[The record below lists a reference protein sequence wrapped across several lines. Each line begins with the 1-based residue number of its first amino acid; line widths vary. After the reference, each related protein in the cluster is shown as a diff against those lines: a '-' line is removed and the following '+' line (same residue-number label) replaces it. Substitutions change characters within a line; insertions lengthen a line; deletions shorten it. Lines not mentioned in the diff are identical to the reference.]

1 MSDRWI
7 LHVDMDAF
15 YASVEQRDN
24 PELRGKPVIVGG
36 SENRGVVAAASYE
49 VRRFGVH
56 SAMPTREALRR
67 CPHAICVYPRMT
79 HYQAISRQVFEVFHE
94 FTPLV
99 QGLSLDEAFL
109 DVTASIAALGPAP
122 QIAAEIKRR
131 IRERTELTASVG
143 VAPNKLVAKIAS
155 ELRKPDGLVVVPPH
169 EINATLDPL
178 PIRKLFGL
186 GAKTAPKV
194 EALGIQTLGELRRSP
209 IGPLRPIFGR
219 YAELLQQRAAG
230 VDNRPVIA
238 DWDEKQISAEE
249 TFEADIADRGQLH
262 SEITRLSDRACARL
276 RAKELVASCVN
287 VKIRRSDFTTYT
299 RQRHIEPPTQETRV
313 VTAVATELL
322 DAWLAKQPRAALRL
336 LGVGVSGL
344 APSTQL
350 DLFTVATTTKN
361 RDLDGA
367 VDRIRDKFGRGSL
380 TRGSVLQ
387 RELKPGSK

>member
-1 MSDRWI
+1 
-7 LHVDMDAF
+7 
-15 YASVEQRDN
+15 
-24 PELRGKPVIVGG
+24 
-36 SENRGVVAAASYE
+36 
-49 VRRFGVH
+49 
-56 SAMPTREALRR
+56 MPTREALRR
-67 CPHAICVYPRMT
+67 CPHAICVYPRMG
-79 HYQAISRQVFEVFHE
+79 HYQAISRQVFAVFHE

-109 DVTASIAALGPAP
+109 DVTASISALGPAP
-122 QIAAEIKRR
+122 QIAAEIKRL

-169 EINATLDPL
+169 EVTATLDPL

-186 GAKTAPKV
+186 GAKTAPRI
-194 EALGIQTLGELRRSP
+194 EALGIRTLGELRRAP
-209 IGPLRPIFGR
+209 VGPLRPIFGR
-219 YAELLQQRAAG
+219 YVELLQQRAAG
-230 VDNRPVIA
+230 IDNRPVIA

-249 TFEADIADRGQLH
+249 TFENDIKDRGQLH
-262 SEITRLSDRACARL
+262 SELTRLADRACARL

-287 VKIRRSDFTTYT
+287 VKIRRGDFTTYT

-336 LGVGVSGL
+336 LGVGVSEL

-350 DLFTVATTTKN
+350 DLFTVTQTARN

-367 VDRIRDKFGRGSL
+367 VDRIREKFGRGSL